1 MKKFLIKTLGC
12 KVNSYES
19 EFIRNLF
26 LEEGYEEVEE
36 NADVCIINTCTVTN
50 TADNKSKQV
59 INNIKKNNKDAIVI
73 AMGCFC
79 QFRNSE
85 IEDLIDADIILGN
98 KNKHKVFEYLKEY
111 ESNHKRIID
120 FVDMNKD
127 DIDFDDME
135 IKGYKHHHRAFIKIE
150 DGCNNFCSYC
160 IIPYV
165 RGRVRSKEF
174 NKCLIEV
181 NDLALSGHK
190 EIVLSGIH
198 TGQYNSDGKRLSDLI
213 NEISKV
219 PQIKRIRLSSV
230 EIVELDD
237 KMMDIIKNNDKFVSH
252 LHIPLQAGSDHILKL
267 MNRRYDKKYFKK
279 LVDKIRENRND
290 ISLTTD
296 VIVGFPGETEED
308 FKETLDFCEEI
319 GFTKIH
325 VFPYSDRSGTV
336 ASRMKDKIPGNI
348 KKDRVRRL
356 IDLSNKLEKE
366 YYLKHIDKEDD
377 VLIEEVKQDGYLH
390 GFTSDYIPIKL
401 KGNYKIN
408 EIYKIKLSKENINF
422 SLD

>member
-219 PQIKRIRLSSV
+219 DQIKRIRLSSV

-237 KMMDIIKNNDKFVSH
+237 KMMDIIKNNNKFVSH
-252 LHIPLQAGSDHILKL
+252 LHIPLQSGSDHILKL